1 MGTVWR
7 LTLDILPDYETSYA
21 FFRDEVMQKLMK
33 RFGLLSYVCTTINRD
48 LPMARF
54 KKEDAAKE
62 GFYCEFDIDPE
73 FNIEKVTRLYVES
86 DFDGAYGLGQV
97 VFDIFK
103 EACERWMKNGSKIVV
118 SSWEDAGGELTYVK
132 GESNNDQD

>member
-21 FFRDEVMQKLMK
+21 FFRAEAMAKLMK
-33 RFGLLSYVCTTINRD
+33 RFGLLSYIWTTIDRD
-48 LPMARF
+48 LPLPGF
-54 KKEDAAKE
+54 KKEDAEKE
-62 GFYCEFDIDPE
+62 GFYCWFDIDPE
-73 FNIEKVTRLYVES
+73 FKIGKVTRLYVES
-86 DFDGAYGLGQV
+86 DFDGSYGLGEV

-103 EACERWMKNGSKIVV
+103 EACEKWMKDGSKIVV

-132 GESNNDQD
+132 GEENND

>member
-7 LTLDILPDYETSYA
+7 LTIDILPDYETSYG
-21 FFRDEVMQKLMK
+21 FFRCEVMEKLRK
-33 RFGLLSYVCTTINRD
+33 RFGLLSYVCTTIDRD
-48 LPMARF
+48 LPSAGF
-54 KKEDAAKE
+54 KKEDGAKE

-73 FNIEKVTRLYVES
+73 FNIGKVTRLYVES
-86 DFDGAYGLGQV
+86 DFDGAYGLGPV

-132 GESNNDQD
+132 GEQR

>member
-21 FFRDEVMQKLMK
+21 FFRDEAMNKLSK
-33 RFGLLSYVCTTINRD
+33 KFGLLSYVWSTINKD
-48 LPMARF
+48 LPMAGL

-86 DFDGAYGLGQV
+86 DFDGAYGLGEV

-103 EACERWMKNGSKIVV
+103 EACDRWMKDGSKIVI
-118 SSWEDAGGELTYVK
+118 SSWEDAGGEMRYVK
-132 GESNNDQD
+132 GEKNND